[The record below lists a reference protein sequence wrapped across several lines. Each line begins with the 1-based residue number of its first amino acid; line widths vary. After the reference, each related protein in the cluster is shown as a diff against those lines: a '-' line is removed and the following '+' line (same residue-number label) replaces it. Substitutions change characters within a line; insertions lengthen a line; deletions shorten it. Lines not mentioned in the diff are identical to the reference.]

1 VIKSIKSFDK
11 PGFLAGRQT
20 AQIVQTSEKQDRAEK
35 QNFRLFGLPRD
46 GRNRQY
52 PIFHAD

>member
-1 VIKSIKSFDK
+1 MIKSIKSFDK